1 MLVVGLQGS
10 PRRKGNSRFLL
21 DRFLEAASGHGAET
35 VMVEVDRRNIV
46 PCKEYTVCETR
57 GTCPIEDDVADEIY
71 GLIRRADV
79 IVAATPVFFYN
90 LTAQLKALIDRC
102 QLFWARKYRLRL
114 RDPRHRSKKVF
125 LLSMA
130 ATRGKNLF
138 DAIHLTIKYFCD
150 AIDAQ
155 YAGHLT
161 YRDIEGPK
169 DMARHPEVAKD
180 IEAAVTALMQP
191 LQARRRILFAGPQDA
206 CRGPMAAALA
216 RALGG
221 DHLAVASGGIN
232 PAAAIHPQ
240 AIAAIGAMGWDLAYE
255 APRDLARVM
264 ANFRA
269 DQGIALAAGLDLPA
283 LPEGDWQTWE
293 LPALASDDPERLT
306 RLAVS
311 IESRVRRLLAE
322 SGGSDG

>member
-21 DRFLEAASGHGAET
+21 DAFLAAAAARGAET
-35 VMVEVDRRNIV
+35 AFVEVDQRNIL

-57 GTCPIEDDVADEIY
+57 GTCPIDDDVLHDIY
-71 GLIRRADV
+71 PLIRRADL

-90 LTAQLKALIDRC
+90 MTAQLKALIDRC

-114 RDPRHRSKKVF
+114 RDPRHLTKKVF

-138 DAIHLTIKYFCD
+138 DAIHLTLDYFGD
-150 AIDAQ
+150 AIDAA

-161 YRDIEGPK
+161 YRGIEGPK
-169 DMARHPEVAKD
+169 DMARHPDVLQDVEQ
-180 IEAAVTALMQP
+180 AVDGLLKP
-191 LQARRRILFAGPQDA
+191 LQERKRIVFAGRQDA

-221 DHLAVASGGIN
+221 DKLAVVSGGVAPATAIEPAAIKAIGEMGWDIAYEVPQALADMVMPSGPATGIALEAGLNLPSLPAGSWQTWDLPAPTVANLGEAKALAVAIEKK
-232 PAAAIHPQ
+232 
-240 AIAAIGAMGWDLAYE
+240 IAA
-255 APRDLARVM
+255 
-264 ANFRA
+264 
-269 DQGIALAAGLDLPA
+269 
-283 LPEGDWQTWE
+283 
-293 LPALASDDPERLT
+293 
-306 RLAVS
+306 
-311 IESRVRRLLAE
+311 LLA
-322 SGGSDG
+322 